1 MANGGFLPL
10 SDKRQSKYKTKQQQN
25 FALFPN
31 PQNFG
36 ILSKMPTEIAITLGL
51 LLLALILFGTEKLPV
66 DVVGIILVIGL
77 ILTNVLTVNEGLAG
91 FGDNVIITIG
101 GLFVLTGGL
110 IKTGLVDLIGRRLY
124 RIAGNNEFVLTALI
138 MFVAAAAA
146 SVLKNTTTTAM
157 FLPVVIG
164 LSERARIPPSKLL
177 MPLAFG
183 AILGGSCTLIGTSTN
198 LAVSG
203 AMQRY
208 GMPGY
213 SMFELTT
220 VGSLTFAFG
229 MLYMLF
235 IGRKMLPS
243 RGGEDSLT
251 EQYHIREYISE
262 LLVLP
267 GSHLIGKTLGEANL
281 NRELDLN
288 VLGIV
293 RGKETKIAPTSRER
307 IGLNDLLIVEGRL
320 ANILNVKTEAGLEIK
335 ADFKLND
342 AVLEGGSIE
351 LFEVMVMRDSRLAGQ
366 TLKSI
371 RFRQT
376 YDLTVLAINRHGE
389 TIVEKLSELRL
400 KFGDVLL
407 VQGKRDEIEPLV
419 VEGEMLL
426 LEDVSK
432 GAMRT
437 EKRKWAIAAF
447 GLFIALSLLKVV
459 TSGAVDIPL
468 AVCVLLGVLLLLA
481 TNTVRYPELYSLIDF
496 RLLVLIACM
505 MSFGVAMEKTGTD
518 RYLAD
523 LIVLYFQQYGSL
535 AVLAGFFVLTVVLTQ
550 PMSNQAAALVVLPV
564 AVKTAIA
571 LGLNPRAFAVAI
583 TYAASFSF
591 ITPLEPACVLVYTP
605 GRYKFMDFVK
615 IGTILTIVV
624 FVVAILLVPVFWK
637 L

>member
-1 MANGGFLPL
+1 MSPI
-10 SDKRQSKYKTKQQQN
+10 T
-25 FALFPN
+25 
-31 PQNFG
+31 
-36 ILSKMPTEIAITLGL
+36 ITLIL
-51 LLLALILFGTEKLPV
+51 LLVALILFGTEKIPV
-66 DVVGIILVIGL
+66 DVVGILLVIGL
-77 ILTNVLTVNEGLAG
+77 VLTHVLTVQEGLAG

-124 RIAGNNEFVLTALI
+124 RISGNNEFLLTALI
-138 MFVAAAAA
+138 MAIAAVAA

-164 LSERARIPPSKLL
+164 LADRARIPPSRLL

-220 VGSLTFAFG
+220 VGMATVAVG
-229 MLYMLF
+229 MFYMLF
-235 IGRKMLPS
+235 IGRKLLPT

-267 GSHLIGKTLGEANL
+267 GSKLIGKTLFEADL
-281 NRELDLN
+281 SRELDLT
-288 VLGIV
+288 VLGII
-293 RGKETKIAPTSRER
+293 RGNDEKIVPDARYR
-307 IGLNDLLIVEGRL
+307 IELNDLLIVEGRL
-320 ANILNVKTEAGLEIK
+320 ANILNVKAEAGLEIR

-342 AVLEGGSIE
+342 GVLEGGAVE
-351 LFEVMVMRDSRLAGQ
+351 LFEVMVMRDSQMVGR
-366 TLKSI
+366 TLKGL
-371 RFRQT
+371 RFRQN

-389 TIVEKLSELRL
+389 TFVEKLSEVRLR
-400 KFGDVLL
+400 FGDVLL
-407 VQGKRDEIEPLV
+407 VQGTRSEIEPLV
-419 VEGEMLL
+419 VDGEMLL
-426 LEDVSK
+426 LEDVS
-432 GAMRT
+432 ADSMRT
-437 EKRKWAIAAF
+437 EKRKWALAAF
-447 GLFIALSLLKVV
+447 GLFLALSLSKVV
-459 TSGAVDIPL
+459 TGYEIPL
-468 AVCVLLGVLLLLA
+468 AIAVLLGVLLLLA

-518 RYLAD
+518 KYLAD
-523 LIVLYFQQYGSL
+523 LIVFYFEQYGSV
-535 AVLAGFFVLTVVLTQ
+535 AVLAGFFVLTVALTQ

-564 AVKTAIA
+564 AVKTAVA
-571 LGLNPRAFAVAI
+571 LGLNPRTFAVAI

-591 ITPLEPACVLVYTP
+591 ITPLEPACILVYTP

-624 FVVAILLVPVFWK
+624 FVVAITLVPIFWPLAGEK
-637 L
+637 

>member
-1 MANGGFLPL
+1 
-10 SDKRQSKYKTKQQQN
+10 
-25 FALFPN
+25 
-31 PQNFG
+31 
-36 ILSKMPTEIAITLGL
+36 MPTEIAITLGL
-51 LLLALILFGTEKLPV
+51 LLLALVLFGTEKLPV

-77 ILTNVLTVNEGLAG
+77 VMTGILTVNEGLAG

-124 RIAGNNEFVLTALI
+124 KIAGNNEFILTALI
-138 MFVAAAAA
+138 MAIAAVAA

-164 LSERARIPPSKLL
+164 LAERAKIPPSKLL

-203 AMQRY
+203 AMHRLAEKVPAEFAAQLQ
-208 GMPGY
+208 PY

-220 VGSLTFAFG
+220 VGVITVAVG
-229 MLYMLF
+229 MLYMLTF
-235 IGRKMLPS
+235 GRKMLPL
-243 RGGEDSLT
+243 RGGEESLT

-267 GSHLIGKTLGEANL
+267 GSHLVGKTLREANL
-281 NRELDLN
+281 NQELDLN
-288 VLGIV
+288 VLGII
-293 RGKETKIAPTSRER
+293 RGKAGEKIVPAPRER
-307 IGLNDLLIVEGRL
+307 IQLNDLLIVEGKL
-320 ANILNVKTEAGLEIK
+320 ANILNIKSEAGLEIE

-342 AVLEGGSIE
+342 GILESGDIE
-351 LFEVMVMRDSRLAGQ
+351 LFEVMVMRDSYLVGQ
-366 TLKSI
+366 TLKTIS
-371 RFRQT
+371 FRQN

-389 TIVEKLSELRL
+389 TFFEKLSDVQL
-400 KFGDVLL
+400 KFGDVLF
-407 VQGKRDEIEPLV
+407 VQGKRKKIEPLV
-419 VEGEMLL
+419 VEGELLL
-426 LEDVSK
+426 LEDLSE

-437 EKRKWAIAAF
+437 EKRKWALAAF
-447 GLFIALSLLKVV
+447 GLFLALSLSKVIIGFEV
-459 TSGAVDIPL
+459 PL

-481 TNTVRYPELYSLIDF
+481 TKTVRYSELYSLIDF

-505 MSFGVAMEKTGTD
+505 MSFGIAMEKTATD
-518 RYLAD
+518 KYLAD
-523 LIVLYFQQYGSL
+523 LIVTYFKDYGSV
-535 AVLAGFFVLTVVLTQ
+535 AVLAGFFALTVALTQ

-564 AVKTAIA
+564 AIKTAIA
-571 LGLNPRAFAVAI
+571 LGLNPRAFAVAV

-591 ITPLEPACVLVYTP
+591 ITPLEPACILVYTP

-624 FVVAILLVPVFWK
+624 FIVAILLVPIFWK
-637 L
+637 F